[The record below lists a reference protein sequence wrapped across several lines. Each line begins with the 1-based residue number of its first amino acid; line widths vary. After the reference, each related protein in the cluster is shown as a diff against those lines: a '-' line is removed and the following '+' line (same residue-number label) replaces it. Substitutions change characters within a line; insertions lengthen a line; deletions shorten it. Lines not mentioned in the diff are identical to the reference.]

1 MAGIVVTASPTP
13 HHVLQRSSGGIPT
26 TSPNLEK
33 KSSGSAN
40 CRQIMSPSPEKDNA
54 ADPVD
59 PKSSDVQANP
69 KKRSSSDA
77 VEYPR
82 RRATIAVCNT

>member
-1 MAGIVVTASPTP
+1 
-13 HHVLQRSSGGIPT
+13 
-26 TSPNLEK
+26 
-33 KSSGSAN
+33 
-40 CRQIMSPSPEKDNA
+40 MSPSPEKDIA
-54 ADPVD
+54 TDPVD
-59 PKSSDVQANP
+59 PKSNDVQANP